1 MTLCNQLDGDEQVH
15 LIYFVLAI
23 AAGCTSTLQFG
34 INSQLKLLI
43 GPVWT
48 VCVSLTVSVIGT
60 MLFMLAMRQPM
71 FDKAVFVTAPPWIW
85 TGGICGI
92 IFVLAGAVLAPK
104 LGASTYTAALIAGQ
118 LFLSVLLDHYGI
130 LGFPKHSVNLERVF
144 GIVLLT
150 AGVLLI
156 RRS

>member
-1 MTLCNQLDGDEQVH
+1 MQI
-15 LIYFVLAI
+15 IYFLLAI
-23 AAGCTSTLQFG
+23 AAGFTSTLQFG

-43 GPVWT
+43 GPIWT
-48 VCVSLTVSVIGT
+48 VGVSLTVSAIGT
-60 MLFMLAMRQPM
+60 GLVLLCVRQP
-71 FDKAVFVTAPPWIW
+71 FPDKAVFFTAPPWIW

-92 IFVLAGAVLAPK
+92 LFVLAGAVLAPK

-118 LFLSVLLDHYGI
+118 LCFSVALDHFGI
-130 LGFPKHSVNLERVF
+130 LGFPKHALNLERIL
-144 GIVLLT
+144 GIMLLT